1 MKPIPMPVLITMAMG
16 SPIALNALLPVLPLV
31 ADTFAVSNS
40 TAQLSLSL
48 YLAALAIGQLSLGG
62 LINAQGL
69 KHSLRIGLIGFI
81 FGSSLAMFQW
91 SIETLLVG
99 RVFQGLGGAAM
110 ISIARALLVE
120 SYGNKVAPQKMGY
133 IIMAIALSQSVAPLL
148 GSYIT
153 DWFGWGYIF
162 VMTALMGG
170 LLLLLSNQYVK
181 MNPVAKKRFSFQETL
196 TLYQTLL
203 KDASFRSY
211 AMANTLIACCFYF
224 FVSASPYI
232 TATFDQSS
240 HLFGYWFMSITLSF
254 MLGGFL
260 STRVTKYVSED
271 RAIVLG
277 NGIALLGA
285 LLLLLIPMITY
296 THYLTLFLPMSLVTL
311 GRGIS
316 QPSYQSA
323 AIGGV
328 GSNGGMAAGLMGF
341 LQLAFGAI
349 CSQVSPVMVEAWPLS
364 LSIAIITCVGIAL
377 SVHSIQLYRKP
388 AKPHF

>member
-1 MKPIPMPVLITMAMG
+1 MTGV
-16 SPIALNALLPVLPLV
+16 
-31 ADTFAVSNS
+31 
-40 TAQLSLSL
+40 
-48 YLAALAIGQLSLGG
+48 LGG
-62 LINAQGL
+62 LL
-69 KHSLRIGLIGFI
+69 FL
-81 FGSSLAMFQW
+81 LATRYVQAT
-91 SIETLLVG
+91 SET
-99 RVFQGLGGAAM
+99 
-110 ISIARALLVE
+110 
-120 SYGNKVAPQKMGY
+120 
-133 IIMAIALSQSVAPLL
+133 
-148 GSYIT
+148 
-153 DWFGWGYIF
+153 
-162 VMTALMGG
+162 
-170 LLLLLSNQYVK
+170 
-181 MNPVAKKRFSFQETL
+181 KKRFSFRDTL

-211 AMANTLIACCFYF
+211 AIANTLIACCFYF

-240 HLFGYWFMSITLSF
+240 HLFGYWFMSITLCF

-260 STRVTKYVSED
+260 STRVTKYVNED
-271 RAIVLG
+271 RAIGLG

-296 THYLTLFLPMSLVTL
+296 THYLTLFLPMCLVTL

-328 GSNGGMAAGLMGF
+328 GSNGGLAAGLMGF

-349 CSQVSPVMVEAWPLS
+349 CSQVSPIMVELWPLS

-377 SVHSIQLYRKP
+377 GVHSIQLYRKP